1 MNFEHPTPRENL
13 RHKNIKLGVNKTT
26 RMPCKNGVPKRVY
39 DESHTLLLQLKS
51 QHNALCLEFTC
62 LLSHNYLKRT
72 SLGHLLRRERD
83 KVNTLWHI
91 EGINRLMGCITA

>member
-1 MNFEHPTPRENL
+1 MNFEHPTPRRNL
-13 RHKNIKLGVNKTT
+13 RHKIKLGANKTT